1 MMRISIQTVFF
12 AAISLLAVSLT
23 AQDNRSLVGEN
34 FQQADADNDGKLS
47 PSEFRVLID
56 EKAKDEIGRA
66 AFIKRREAYDR
77 VFARL
82 DANDDG
88 SFSRS
93 ELPIGR

>member
-1 MMRISIQTVFF
+1 M
-12 AAISLLAVSLT
+12 
-23 AQDNRSLVGEN
+23 
-34 FQQADADNDGKLS
+34 
-47 PSEFRVLID
+47 ID

-82 DANDDG
+82 DAKDDG
-88 SFSRS
+88 SFSLS